1 MEADCII
8 IELKPNSIDRVM
20 AWADFINK
28 NKADALKTLEREE
41 VVLESFFIINIANE
55 DYLIG
60 YMRAKDIE
68 KAKAVVKKSIHKID
82 KYHQKFKEDTWLKV
96 SQAELL
102 VDLSRLNNK

>member
-1 MEADCII
+1 
-8 IELKPNSIDRVM
+8 
-20 AWADFINK
+20 
-28 NKADALKTLEREE
+28 
-41 VVLESFFIINIANE
+41 
-55 DYLIG
+55 
-60 YMRAKDIE
+60 MRAKNIE